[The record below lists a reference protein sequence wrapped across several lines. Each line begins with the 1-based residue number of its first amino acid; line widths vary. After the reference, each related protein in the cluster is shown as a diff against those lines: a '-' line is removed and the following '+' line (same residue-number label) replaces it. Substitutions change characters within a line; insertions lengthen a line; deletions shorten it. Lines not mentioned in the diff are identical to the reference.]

1 VRVENNMRVGI
12 HPLAFL
18 IGSLLLCIV
27 WLSLRPTPP
36 RPLTPGAA
44 FVAKAAAHARE
55 RKTIELAREVLSRYA
70 GAYLIEGIEIAI
82 QLDAG
87 RLFVVAPGTPRFEL
101 QPTADKDFYVAELDA
116 DIAFDVDSAGRV
128 LSFAAKLPTG
138 TITAK
143 RAR

>member
-1 VRVENNMRVGI
+1 MRVGI

-18 IGSLLLCIV
+18 IGSLLLCTI
-27 WLSLRPTPP
+27 WLSLRPAPP
-36 RPLTPGAA
+36 PPLTPGAVLA
-44 FVAKAAAHARE
+44 AKAAAHARE
-55 RKTIELAREVLSRYA
+55 RKTIALAPEVLSRYV
-70 GAYLIEGIEIAI
+70 GAYAIDDGIEVAI

-87 RLFVVAPGTPRFEL
+87 RLFAIAPGTPRFEL
-101 QPTADKDFYVAELDA
+101 QPTAEKEFYVAELDA
-116 DIAFDVDSAGRV
+116 DIAFDVDSSERV